1 MKNLFAGIDNDLEWV
16 YLISAPK
23 WYNYNEWGVKRF
35 MRITQ
40 EGDYAL
46 RVVTYLY
53 KCGVGKRVEA
63 KVISAH
69 ENVPQRFLLKLLRKL
84 TIAGVTASYKG
95 YGGGYAVEKP
105 PEETTLRAVIEAIEG
120 PIYVNRC
127 FEDDALCNA
136 GRAKSCIMHKTLS
149 SVQNNLLQEL
159 ESINFSKVLENERV
173 ISEIKD

>member
-1 MKNLFAGIDNDLEWV
+1 
-16 YLISAPK
+16 
-23 WYNYNEWGVKRF
+23 

-84 TIAGVTASYKG
+84 TMAGVTASYKG

-105 PEETTLRAVIEAIEG
+105 PEQTTIRSVIEAIEG

-127 FEDDALCNA
+127 FEDASLCNA
-136 GRAKSCIMHKTLS
+136 GRADSCIMHKALS
-149 SVQNNLLQEL
+149 SVQNNLLAEL
-159 ESINFSKVLENERV
+159 ESIDFSKILENEEL
-173 ISEIKD
+173 ISKIQD

>member
-1 MKNLFAGIDNDLEWV
+1 MV

-23 WYNYNEWGVKRF
+23 RYNYNEWGVSED

-53 KCGVGKRVEA
+53 RCGIGKRVEA
-63 KVISAH
+63 KVIAEH

-84 TIAGVTASYKG
+84 TMAGVTASYKG
-95 YGGGYAVEKP
+95 YGGGYAVEKQ
-105 PEETTLRAVIEAIEG
+105 PEEITLRNVIEAIEG

-127 FEDDALCNA
+127 FEDGGLCNA
-136 GRAKSCIMHKTLS
+136 GRAKSCIMHKALS
-149 SVQNNLLQEL
+149 SVQHNLLAEL

>member
-1 MKNLFAGIDNDLEWV
+1 
-16 YLISAPK
+16 
-23 WYNYNEWGVKRF
+23 

-84 TIAGVTASYKG
+84 TMAGVTASFKG

-105 PEETTLRAVIEAIEG
+105 PEQVTIRAVIEAIEG

-127 FEDDALCNA
+127 FEDSELCNA
-136 GRAKSCIMHKTLS
+136 GRAQSCIMHKALS
-149 SVQNNLLQEL
+149 KVQNNLLAQL
-159 ESINFSKVLENERV
+159 EAINFSNVLN
-173 ISEIKD
+173 DF